1 MTDFCL
7 EQVPFPSDWGMRA
20 IDREGLA
27 GYSGARGQI
36 QGGGMAAVLLKL
48 LYLCISAVDG
58 CKSLKCNDFTDFFR
72 PRYYAR
78 RHVIPQFC
86 GIYQS

>member
-1 MTDFCL
+1 ML
-7 EQVPFPSDWGMRA
+7 A
-20 IDREGLA
+20 IDRAALA

-48 LYLCISAVDG
+48 LYLCLRTVDCCKLLIS
-58 CKSLKCNDFTDFFR
+58 NDFKDSCR
-72 PRYYAR
+72 ARYSAR

-86 GIYQS
+86 GIYQC